1 MTRRIDKQE
10 NKRRPKA
17 GTKKRLVNDM
27 PQDQFDLR
35 KKILEEPDW
44 VYPALLGMYP
54 WSKQWDVIHSVRE
67 NKRTAVRSCH
77 GSGKTAVASAVVLE
91 FMLQGPC
98 RVITTAPTWSQVEQ
112 LLWREIAQRHRNIQ
126 PAFGKLFKTQ
136 LEVAPDWFAIGLST
150 DTPERFQ
157 GHHAPRMLLV
167 VDEASGVDD
176 AIFEASEGFLT
187 ADGARVLLIGNPTR
201 TAGTF
206 YRAFKPDSGWNRI
219 HISAFDSPNFT
230 GEEVHPDAARALV
243 TPEWASDAAQ
253 QWGIDSPAYKIRVL
267 GEFAETTGRQFFQF
281 LEKLEHSEPRKRG
294 RMFGQ
299 PVRGGSI
306 RFLEDNSGPVRIYHA
321 PKKERRYIVFADVAG
336 SVTEDDYQA
345 RMTNY
350 DQQDGSD
357 YSAAVVIDAENG
369 QICAEYHGRPALDEY
384 AEDLSRLAHTYN
396 KALLAVERNNQGQAV
411 LLLLTTTFNYPNLYR
426 PRHVNSTRPDL
437 DRKMGWLTNTATRPR
452 MLSALQ
458 TQIRDH
464 PETICS
470 ERLIDELKTFVYD
483 RRGREGADYGC
494 HDDLVMATGGALA
507 VMQETMYKPI
517 NLMPQKRTRT
527 SSTISKR
534 APRV

>member
-10 NKRRPKA
+10 RRKRPKSK
-17 GTKKRLVNDM
+17 TKQVNEL
-27 PQDQFDLR
+27 PQDQFELR

-44 VYPALLGMYP
+44 VYPALLNMHP
-54 WSKQWDVIHSVRE
+54 WSKQWEVIRSVRE

-112 LLWREIAQRHRNIQ
+112 LLWREIAMRHHNIQ

-176 AIFEASEGFLT
+176 SIFEASEGFLT
-187 ADGARVLLIGNPTR
+187 AEGARVLLIGNPTR
-201 TAGTF
+201 TTGTF

-219 HISAFDSPNFT
+219 HISAYDTPNFT
-230 GEEVHPDAARALV
+230 GEEVHQDAARALV
-243 TPEWASDAAQ
+243 TPEWAADAAQ

-267 GEFAETTGRQFFQF
+267 GEFAETTGRQYFQF
-281 LEKLEHSEPRKRG
+281 LQNLEPKEPYKRG
-294 RMFGQ
+294 RMYGQ
-299 PVRGGSI
+299 PVRGGSV
-306 RFLEDNSGPVRIYHA
+306 RFLEDKAGHLKIYYA
-321 PKKERRYIVFADVAG
+321 PKKDRKYIVFADVAG
-336 SVTEDDYQA
+336 SVTEDTYQA
-345 RMTNY
+345 RVSNY
-350 DQQDGSD
+350 ESKDGSD
-357 YSAAVVIDAENG
+357 YSAAIVIDADNG

-411 LLLLTTTFNYPNLYR
+411 LLMLTTTYNYPNLYR
-426 PRHVNSTRPDL
+426 PRHVNTTRPDM
-437 DRKMGWLTNTATRPR
+437 DRKIGWLTNQNTRPR

-464 PETICS
+464 PHTIIS
-470 ERLIDELKTFVYD
+470 EKLIDEIKTFVYD

-494 HDDLVMATGGALA
+494 HDDLVMAAAGAYA
-507 VMQETMYKPI
+507 VAQEITYKPI
-517 NLMPQKRTRT
+517 NLNAPPVKRRT
-527 SSTISKR
+527 KPISKR
-534 APRV
+534 APRI

>member
-1 MTRRIDKQE
+1 MTRRIDKQSA
-10 NKRRPKA
+10 RGRA
-17 GTKKRLVNDM
+17 GSKKRLVNDV
-27 PQDQFDLR
+27 PQDQYDLR
-35 KKILEEPDW
+35 AKILTDPDW
-44 VYPALLGMYP
+44 IYPNLLGMQP
-54 WSKQWDVIHSVRE
+54 WSKQWEVIHSVRE

-77 GSGKTAVASAVVLE
+77 GSGKTAVAAAVVLE

-112 LLWREIAQRHRNIQ
+112 LLWREIAMRHHHIQ
-126 PAFGKLFKTQ
+126 PQFGKLFKTQ

-201 TAGTF
+201 TTGTF
-206 YRAFKPDSGWNRI
+206 YRAFKPDSGWHRV

-230 GEEVHPDAARALV
+230 GETVHPDAARALV
-243 TPEWASDAAQ
+243 TPEWAADAAT

-267 GEFAETTGRQFFQF
+267 GDFAETTGRQFFQF
-281 LEKLEHSEPRKRG
+281 LDKLKYQEPTKRG
-294 RMFGQ
+294 RFIGQ
-299 PVRGGSI
+299 PVRGGI
-306 RFLEDNSGPVRIYHA
+306 VRFLDDTAGPIRLYHA
-321 PKKERRYIVFADVAG
+321 PKKDRRYIVFADVAG
-336 SVTEDDYQA
+336 SVTDDTYQA
-345 RMTNY
+345 RVANY
-350 DQQDGSD
+350 DSIDGSD
-357 YSAAVVIDAENG
+357 YSAAIVIDAENG
-369 QICAEYHGRPALDEY
+369 QICAEYHGRPSLDEY
-384 AEDLSRLAHTYN
+384 AEDLGRLAHTYN
-396 KALLAVERNNQGQAV
+396 KALLAVERNSVGQAV

-437 DRKMGWLTNTATRPR
+437 DRKIGWNTNLSTRPR
-452 MLSALQ
+452 MLAALQ

-464 PETICS
+464 PETIVS

-483 RRGREGADYGC
+483 KRGKEGADYGC
-494 HDDLVMATGGALA
+494 HDDLVMACGGAYA

-517 NLMPQKRTRT
+517 NLMPEKKRKPTN
-527 SSTISKR
+527 TITKR